1 MGMLDRY
8 RKKGG
13 FRQLLQLIETC
24 ASAKQT
30 QFMDI
35 VKKEDPNWAKTIS
48 KKMLS
53 MELIFSWPVEI
64 VGEFAVEI
72 PLRTLAIALKKVGPA
87 GLEKATAT
95 LTHLKKREV
104 EEFFT
109 TLNPSPG
116 EIHAASIKVI
126 EKVRQLIDSGKIRL
140 ERFAPELALSEEE
153 AA

>member
-24 ASAKQT
+24 TSSKQT

-35 VKKEDPNWAKTIS
+35 VKKEDPSWAMTIS
-48 KKMLS
+48 KKMLT
-53 MELIFSWPVEI
+53 MDLMFSWPVEV
-64 VGEFAVEI
+64 VGEFASEI
-72 PLRTLAIALKKVGPA
+72 PPRTLAIALKKVGQP
-87 GLEKATAT
+87 GLEKAIAT
-95 LTHLKKREV
+95 LPHLKKREI

-109 TLNPSPG
+109 ILTPNPN
-116 EIHAASIKVI
+116 EVHAASIKVI

-140 ERFAPELALSEEE
+140 ERFAPDLALSEDE

>member
-24 ASAKQT
+24 ATAKQN

-35 VKKEDPNWAKTIS
+35 VKKEDPNWAKQIS
-48 KKMLS
+48 KKMLT
-53 MELIFSWPVEI
+53 MELIFSWPIEV

-72 PLRTLAIALKKVGPA
+72 PPRTLAIALKRVGPGA
-87 GLEKATAT
+87 LEKAIAT
-95 LTHLKKREV
+95 LPHLKKREI
-104 EEFFT
+104 EELFSSLT
-109 TLNPSPG
+109 PNPN

-126 EKVRQLIDSGKIRL
+126 EKVRQLIDNGKIRL
-140 ERFAPELALSEEE
+140 ERFAPDLALSEEE

>member
-24 ASAKQT
+24 ATAKQT
-30 QFMDI
+30 QFMEI
-35 VKKEDPNWAKTIS
+35 VKKEDPTWAKKIS

-53 MELIFSWPVEI
+53 MELVFSWPIEV
-64 VGEFAVEI
+64 VGEFATEI

-95 LTHLKKREV
+95 LPHLKKREV
-104 EEFFT
+104 EEMFS
-109 TLNPSPG
+109 TLNPNPN
-116 EIHAASIKVI
+116 EVHAASIKVI
-126 EKVRQLIDSGKIRL
+126 EKVRQLIDNGKIRL
-140 ERFAPELALSEEE
+140 DRFAPDLALTEEE